1 MKQELIQE
9 LALIYVKTHTN
20 AETTVDEVYAL
31 YKKAAKELQKLDG
44 KDFNN
49 HVSSP
54 DFSH

>member
-31 YKKAAKELQKLDG
+31 YKKATKELQKLSG
-44 KDFNN
+44 NDFDD

-54 DFSH
+54 NFSL

>member
-1 MKQELIQE
+1 MTNLERLR
-9 LALIYVKTHTN
+9 LAHGLTQ
-20 AETTVDEVYAL
+20 ETTVDEVYGL

-54 DFSH
+54 DFSL

>member
-31 YKKAAKELQKLDG
+31 YKKATKELQKLSGNDL
-44 KDFNN
+44 DD

-54 DFSH
+54 DFSL